1 MLVGRRGLHDAP
13 ILEHLRRA
21 VEAVL
26 IGVVGVHSKADV
38 GDVVLSAPVCG
49 LQDIL
54 IRLSVRTEHE
64 RGVYCHTA
72 LARDPETFGLQFRLR
87 ALLVGGEHTLVERL
101 NTEEDQLHVD
111 ARLEERLVGAA
122 RNRVLNFAGVRLDPR
137 INEAELLRID
147 PIVVDV
153 RLRII
158 AERVQRRLENVRVHL
173 AATPQVWQRY
183 EIEIADA
190 GEWLLELDVEGDETL
205 VNALRLQDVHA
216 FVPLTSDT
224 AVPGDEFRSIEV
236 VVELPDGVT
245 LVRAAPQVRF
255 RLLARE
261 GATP

>member
-1 MLVGRRGLHDAP
+1 MPAAYARRGHP
-13 ILEHLRRA
+13 RLEKEELRA
-21 VEAVL
+21 VIEELPAL
-26 IGVVGVHSKADV
+26 KS
-38 GDVVLSAPVCG
+38 
-49 LQDIL
+49 
-54 IRLSVRTEHE
+54 
-64 RGVYCHTA
+64 RGVFVEDVRPDSLEFTVDQVATLTVPVQVNPGA
-72 LARDPETFGLQFRLR
+72 LRVAVERIQPDQVQVWVRQRDLD
-87 ALLVGGEHTLVERL
+87 RL

-224 AVPGDEFRSIEV
+224 AVPGEEFRSMEV